1 MNEWYL
7 NGLYRQV
14 GVIEIAGGGGGGVRD
29 IFRGGGLCIGVRGLM
44 DR

>member
-1 MNEWYL
+1 MNVWRL

-14 GVIEIAGGGGGGVRD
+14 GVIEIARGGGKGFFLG
-29 IFRGGGLCIGVRGLM
+29 GGGLCIGVRGLM

>member
-1 MNEWYL
+1 MNVWRL

-14 GVIEIAGGGGGGVRD
+14 GVIEIARGGGGGKGL
-29 IFRGGGLCIGVRGLM
+29 FLGGGVCIGVRGLM